1 MNVPIQNDLES
12 YLESPGPPQVKPTK
26 TDIHQDSSVS
36 SQITGLRNLIRLTP
50 VQVGLKPK
58 LNAKIRRPTQVM
70 PSPDN
75 TTKAPKAYIPKHLKQ
90 NLSSLSPLNS
100 SSQNAASHLTPN
112 SCLDKPEL
120 QEEQPTQSTT

>member
-12 YLESPGPPQVKPTK
+12 YLESPGPPQVKPTE

-100 SSQNAASHLTPN
+100 SSQNVASHLTPN

-120 QEEQPTQSTT
+120 QEEEPTQSTT